1 MKMGLWTWPLLGIII
16 IIGAIGFYTTRR
28 IMVFERK
35 REQTND
41 SPIPVAVKDHPYSL
55 NPIIWVYFAALVFIA
70 ILIGYYYAT
79 SSSY

>member
-1 MKMGLWTWPLLGIII
+1 MGLWTWPLLGVII

-41 SPIPVAVKDHPYSL
+41 SPIPVAIKDHPFTL
-55 NPIIWVYFAALVFIA
+55 NPIILVYIAALVFVT
-70 ILIGYYYAT
+70 ILIGYFYAT
-79 SSSY
+79 SSPY

>member
-1 MKMGLWTWPLLGIII
+1 MGIWTWPLLGVIFIIC
-16 IIGAIGFYTTRR
+16 AIGFVMTRR

-35 REQTND
+35 RGQTND
-41 SPIPVAVKDHPYSL
+41 TPIPVAVKDHPFTL
-55 NPIIWVYFAALVFIA
+55 NPILWVLVAALVFVS